1 MLVEDGDGYDD
12 HALLLSENC
21 EGMSIIRHRKTLL
34 SRVLGA
40 AIVLLIFG
48 FMLRTLY
55 LSWEDIVACD
65 WHLDYLALIT
75 AFSLMLSAAAFYA
88 YLWKLLLERL
98 GTPLSYRKSYRI
110 FFLSQLGRYLPGK
123 VWGILGLVYLSQ
135 KEGVS
140 KVISGAS
147 VTLQLLLQVISG
159 IVVFAVTFP
168 FWQHRDSLPG
178 LNLLLLLLP
187 AGLILLHPA
196 LVNRGLNLALRATGQ
211 AQIELSWGYGYL
223 LGQLGLWAVFW
234 LVNGVAQYFLIRS
247 IYSSPLPQVPVLAGI
262 FAVAWVAGFLSL
274 VTPSGLGVM
283 EGTLVVLL
291 SFYFPVHVST
301 IVALWTRLAKTV
313 VDLVCA
319 GTAWRL

>member
-1 MLVEDGDGYDD
+1 MLVEDGGGYDD
-12 HALLLSENC
+12 HAVLLSENC
-21 EGMSIIRHRKTLL
+21 EGMSIIRDRKTLL

-55 LSWEDIVACD
+55 LSWKEIVAYD

-88 YLWKLLLERL
+88 YLWKLVLERL

-159 IVVFAVTFP
+159 IVVFAVTLP

-211 AQIELSWGYGYL
+211 APIELSWGYGYL
-223 LGQLGLWAVFW
+223 LSQLGLWAVFW

-247 IYSSPLPQVPVLAGI
+247 IYSSPLPQVPVLAGV
-262 FAVAWVAGFLSL
+262 FAIAWVAGFLSL

-283 EGTLVVLL
+283 EGTLVFLL

-301 IVALWTRLAKTV
+301 IVALWTRLAKTA